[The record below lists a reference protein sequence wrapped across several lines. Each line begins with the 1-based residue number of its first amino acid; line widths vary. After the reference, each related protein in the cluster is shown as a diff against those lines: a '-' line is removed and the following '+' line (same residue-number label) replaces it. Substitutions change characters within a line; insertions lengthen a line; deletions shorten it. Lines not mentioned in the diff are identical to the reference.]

1 MNMQNPGIFKVH
13 CNSMELAGEI
23 VQTLASYLGIDE
35 LQSTAHL
42 PREMSSFREMLESVE
57 EINKPRSEMMVEMAD
72 RTNAVKSFVVQAK
85 DAKMLSDSESMRSAY
100 NQLMHLNRDL
110 AQEQAKWVTIFEVST
125 E

>member
-1 MNMQNPGIFKVH
+1 
-13 CNSMELAGEI
+13 MELAGEI

>member
-1 MNMQNPGIFKVH
+1 
-13 CNSMELAGEI
+13 
-23 VQTLASYLGIDE
+23 
-35 LQSTAHL
+35 
-42 PREMSSFREMLESVE
+42 
-57 EINKPRSEMMVEMAD
+57 
-72 RTNAVKSFVVQAK
+72 VKSFVVQAK